1 MRIHPYSIGS
11 YDRYSLSQA
20 ARTADVP
27 PGRLRRAIVL
37 GELQAEPVADERDYL
52 VSGRHLQE
60 YIRTLRPDE
69 RAEFESDGNLG
80 LAIALFFA
88 VPLVMSLICAI
99 PIVESARSKA
109 TPRQTPAGVTHD
121 AGPISPHPPGNGD
134 PRGAPLGES
143 VNGPP

>member
-20 ARTADVP
+20 ARAADVP

-60 YIRTLRPDE
+60 YIRSLRPNE

-99 PIVESARSKA
+99 PIVESALTKA
-109 TPRQTPAGVTHD
+109 TPRQAPAGVSPD
-121 AGPISPHPPGNGD
+121 AGPIPPHLHWNADPP
-134 PRGAPLGES
+134 GAPLGES
-143 VNGPP
+143 LNGPP